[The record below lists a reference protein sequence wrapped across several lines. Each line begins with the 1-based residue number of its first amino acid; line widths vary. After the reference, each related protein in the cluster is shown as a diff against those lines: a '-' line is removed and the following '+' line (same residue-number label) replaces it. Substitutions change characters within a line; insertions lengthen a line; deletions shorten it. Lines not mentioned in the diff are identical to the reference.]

1 MTALEKIDIL
11 EYISIFSVLNHK
23 DIINIFPENSINYL
37 NQYMDSNSDIRI
49 FFFNLLSV
57 DQIKV
62 IDYIVSLNSSAY
74 YSDVTIKIEDK
85 FLLK

>member
-37 NQYMDSNSDIRI
+37 KQYMDSNSDIRI